1 MKACGHEEP
10 CYCHED
16 FDLSKGLW
24 FGVMIAALIW
34 AVVEAG
40 NKMA

>member
-16 FDLSKGLW
+16 FDLGTGFFW
-24 FGVMIAALIW
+24 GCVIAALIW